1 MLGIGDVGSAVSRG
15 ARIFGKKDVSN
26 RKKAIILGGFCTAQL
41 LDVTTTHIGLSQ
53 GRQELNGAA
62 AWIIARNGELAV
74 YGLKLG
80 LVGMLVAFLLVF
92 GRRSNAV
99 WNAYLIAAWI
109 TTFAVIN
116 NLYRILN

>member
-15 ARIFGKKDVSN
+15 ARIFGKKEVST
-26 RKKAIILGGFCTAQL
+26 RKKAIIVGGFCPAQL

-80 LVGMLVAFLLVF
+80 LVGMLVAVLLVF

-99 WNAYLIAAWI
+99 WKAYLFAAWI
-109 TTFAVIN
+109 TTFAVITN
-116 NLYRILN
+116 VYLSLN